1 MNPNL
6 PVKFRL
12 KLQRILPIL
21 LMNDS
26 DGARTACSRTSR
38 QLYEMSMDQALEI
51 LDHEAEQIV
60 ADIGIPP
67 CPGILT
73 KLMQEMRNDEPDFVK
88 LGKLISGDISLAAA
102 MLKTVNSPFYGL
114 PAKAKSVQAA
124 ISLLGLRN
132 VAQLVSGLVLRDA
145 FPGGSSDLMGEY
157 WESTSAIAQISAL
170 LAQEFKCINSDEAY
184 TFALFRDCGMLA
196 MMSNLKSYRPVLP
209 GSKLPAAGNV
219 TASEDR
225 LFGVNHARV
234 GCQLAKN
241 WLLPDEICQAILR
254 HHRYSSPKNGGD
266 GPSIMSDQ
274 RVALVLAAEAAFVT
288 HKMGILSEEWRKG
301 AEFALA
307 VLDITQ
313 ADLDRVTGDL
323 SPALLAGR

>member
-1 MNPNL
+1 MGERSDPNKQAKPQSML
-6 PVKFRL
+6 HAARL
-12 KLQRILPIL
+12 
-21 LMNDS
+21 
-26 DGARTACSRTSR
+26 G
-38 QLYEMSMDQALEI
+38 
-51 LDHEAEQIV
+51 
-60 ADIGIPP
+60 
-67 CPGILT
+67 
-73 KLMQEMRNDEPDFVK
+73 
-88 LGKLISGDISLAAA
+88 LGCNWSSANGLAACKSHFRA
-102 MLKTVNSPFYGL
+102 ALKSRVVGSTEGS
-114 PAKAKSVQAA
+114 KSA
-124 ISLLGLRN
+124 
-132 VAQLVSGLVLRDA
+132 
-145 FPGGSSDLMGEY
+145 
-157 WESTSAIAQISAL
+157 STSAIAQISAL
-170 LAQEFKCINSDEAY
+170 LAQEFKCINRDEAY